1 MSIWNNPTLAKFNVI
16 PEIKLTLGEGET
28 DSSKFIFD
36 GVKVIIKNEMANPNG
51 SFKDRSLAYQISY
64 YLSKGYRKFTISSS
78 GNAAIAAAAYISLF
92 KEAEID
98 IFIGYKIIPEKSA
111 KLYAFESDKV
121 RIHQTN
127 KPKSDSFKFA
137 IENKVL
143 NLRGSSDD
151 LALTG
156 FKTIAYEIVVDH
168 PKVDCVF
175 LPTSSGTSALAL
187 HYGFEELGKK
197 VAIFVCQTASIHPI
211 AKEFDKDFEKF
222 PESLADAIVD
232 RVALRKSR
240 LIEALKK
247 NGGGGFVISNDEIS
261 IAQRETGLLGYW
273 IDSPNSALAF
283 AGFSKALKKNMLDN
297 FKQPL
302 ILVSGL

>member
-1 MSIWNNPTLAKFNVI
+1 MSIWNSPELAKFNVI
-16 PEIKLTLGEGET
+16 PDIKLTLGEGET
-28 DSSKFIFD
+28 PSSEFIFD
-36 GVKVIIKNEMANPNG
+36 GTKVIIKNEMDNPNG

-64 YLSKGYRKFTISSS
+64 YLSNGIRKFAISSS

-92 KEAEID
+92 KDAEID
-98 IFIGYKIIPEKSA
+98 IFIGYKIIPEKLA
-111 KLYAFESDKV
+111 KLTAFESDKV
-121 RIHQTN
+121 RIHQGS
-127 KPKSDSFKFA
+127 KPKSDCFKFA
-137 IENKVL
+137 LEHKAL

-156 FKTIAYEIVVDH
+156 FKTIAYEIAKDH
-168 PKVDCVF
+168 PEVDCVF

-187 HYGFEELGKK
+187 HYGFEEMGKK
-197 VAIFVCQTASIHPI
+197 IAIFICQTQTVHPI
-211 AKEFDKDFEKF
+211 AKEFDTDFIKF

-247 NGGGGFVISNDEIS
+247 NGGGGFVISNEEIS
-261 IAQRETGLLGYW
+261 IAKRETGLLGYW
-273 IDSPNSALAF
+273 IESPNSALAF
-283 AGFSKALKKNMLDN
+283 AGFSKALRKNMLDN
-297 FKQPL
+297 FKKPL